1 MGKIISWGFSIKE
14 IDRKSL
20 VSSVQKSRKKVSA
33 VEKYLQNLEKEIA
46 ALDNI
51 VEVAKDSLPEQ
62 IEKAIHEVIKEE
74 FKQNKFNAY
83 IARDLFNAYVEAGGR
98 KLLTKMLK
106 QNPKQVMPLLK
117 MIIDIGN
124 AAEQKNN
131 VNATQ
136 VNINIQGLDVDV

>member
-1 MGKIISWGFSIKE
+1 M
-14 IDRKSL
+14 
-20 VSSVQKSRKKVSA
+20 QKSRKKVSA

-46 ALDNI
+46 ALDNV
-51 VEVAKDSLPEQ
+51 VEATKDSLPEQ
-62 IEKAIHEVIKEE
+62 IEKAIREVIKEE
-74 FKQNKFNAY
+74 FKANKFNAY

-98 KLLTKMLK
+98 KLLTRMLK

-124 AAEQKNN
+124 AAEEKNKN

>member
-1 MGKIISWGFSIKE
+1 
-14 IDRKSL
+14 
-20 VSSVQKSRKKVSA
+20 VQKSRKKVSA

-46 ALDNI
+46 ALDNV
-51 VEVAKDSLPEQ
+51 VEATKDSLPEQ
-62 IEKAIHEVIKEE
+62 IEKAIREVIKEE
-74 FKQNKFNAY
+74 FKANKFNAY

-98 KLLTKMLK
+98 KLLTRMLK

-124 AAEQKNN
+124 AAEEKNKN